1 MPIDQEATLLHNSLP
16 STVLV
21 WLTIIFLVS
30 AVVQL
35 PGPAFVRRA
44 YRQWEYPPK
53 FYRVTGLVE
62 LVIALFLAVP
72 QTRIWSVMLAVLVT
86 FVAEVTL
93 LKNEQ
98 YVWSVP
104 GIVVMIA
111 LVPAAFAI

>member
-1 MPIDQEATLLHNSLP
+1 MLHNSFA
-16 STVLV
+16 STAIV

-35 PGPAFVRRA
+35 LGPAFVRRA
-44 YRQWEYPPK
+44 YKQWEYPPK
-53 FYRVTGLVE
+53 FYRVTGLIE
-62 LVIALFLAVP
+62 LLIALFLAVP
-72 QTRIWSVMLAVLVT
+72 QTRVWGVTLAV
-86 FVAEVTL
+86 FVIFMAEITL

-98 YVWSVP
+98 YMWSLP